1 VRCQTQARQPP
12 QKLTGIAQPLRKFA
26 AHLTQIFEKS
36 SWSREPRFQVHLL
49 ASELREK
56 WDRREMMFLLRTAF
70 WLTLV
75 LVLLP
80 SGRSEPVGGPQ
91 LAAADAVSAASAAV
105 SDMREFC
112 TRQQNACAFGSQ
124 AATAIGHRAQAG
136 AKMVYEFL
144 TERAGPNQ
152 PGTATPGGSVTETA
166 YSAVVTSQD
175 TLSAADIAHPWREP
189 LRRDAQSRHIR

>member
-1 VRCQTQARQPP
+1 
-12 QKLTGIAQPLRKFA
+12 
-26 AHLTQIFEKS
+26 
-36 SWSREPRFQVHLL
+36 
-49 ASELREK
+49 
-56 WDRREMMFLLRTAF
+56 MMFLLRTAF